1 MPNIRACLSVEMGW
15 LCELLL
21 IYERN
26 DCGELSASMIVIK
39 TSPLITTPIPRYCH
53 TLYYLRSTV
62 TDRSTTKII
71 QSMRMM

>member
-1 MPNIRACLSVEMGW
+1 MVWRWG
-15 LCELLL
+15 LLL
-21 IYERN
+21 IYERS

-62 TDRSTTKII
+62 TERSTTKTM
-71 QSMRMM
+71 QSMRIM